1 MPPDPRPNLI
11 LIMTDQHRGDCLG
24 CDGNP
29 VIETPY
35 LDELAA
41 NGTRFTAAYT
51 ACPSC
56 IPARASLMTGMDQ
69 WHTGVLGMGRS
80 RSNMTTAYAHTLPGE
95 LAAAGYHTQGIGKMH
110 FHPQRALYGFHNT
123 IIDESGRMPDSDYRR
138 WFEAHKDGPYGYRD
152 HSIDWNS
159 WMGRPSHL
167 PEHLHPTWWTAQQ
180 GIEWLSRRDPEKPFF
195 LKVSFARPHSPY
207 DPPQAYYDMYRDR
220 EMPPPYLGDW
230 CGMHD
235 LDLDDTNAWRS
246 HRSDREIQRARACYY
261 GNVTFID
268 HQIGRLIYELRR
280 EAPEVWRNTLII
292 FTSDHGDMLGDHH
305 LWRKTYA
312 YEGSARIP
320 MTVRPPLTWDCPRG
334 QVRDEVVELR
344 DVMPTFLEAAGVAIP
359 ETVDGMSMMP
369 LVGGD
374 ILDPPAGPGSPGPRE
389 ASSRVTGA
397 NWRECLLGEH
407 DWCYSH
413 EQANYYLTDGR
424 YKYIWFPYLGTE
436 QLFDRAVDPGEEHDL
451 APDPAGA
458 EQLARWRQVMVDE
471 LAARD
476 CGLVADGK
484 LVTLPLDVAIH
495 SPHLYKYGCSPA
507 AD

>member
-1 MPPDPRPNLI
+1 MTSETRPNL
-11 LIMTDQHRGDCLG
+11 LLLMTDQQRGDCLG
-24 CDGNP
+24 CDGHP
-29 VIETPY
+29 VVETPY

-41 NGTRFTAAYT
+41 NGTRFASAYT

-56 IPARASLMTGMDQ
+56 IPARASLMTGMDP

-110 FHPQRALYGFHNT
+110 FSPQRALYGFHNT
-123 IIDESGRMPDSDYRR
+123 ILDESGRMPDSDYRR
-138 WFEAHKDGPYGYRD
+138 WFEAHKDGPYSYRD
-152 HSIDWNS
+152 HAIDWNS

-167 PEHLHPTWWTAQQ
+167 PEHLHPTYWTAQQ

-220 EMPPPYLGDW
+220 EMPRPYVGDW

-235 LDLDDTNAWRS
+235 LDNDDTNAWRS
-246 HRSDREIQRARACYY
+246 HRSDLEIQRARACYY

-280 EAPEVWRNTLII
+280 GAPEVWRNTLVI

-312 YEGSARIP
+312 YEGSARIS
-320 MTVRPPLTWDCPRG
+320 MIVRPPLTWDCARG
-334 QVRDEVVELR
+334 QVRGEVVELR

-359 ETVDGMSMMP
+359 ETVDGLSMMP
-369 LVGGD
+369 LACDRVGGFVSNPQGD
-374 ILDPPAGPGSPGPRE
+374 AGSGTSPPTR
-389 ASSRVTGA
+389 
-397 NWRECLLGEH
+397 WREYLLGEH

-413 EQANYYLTDGR
+413 EQANYYLTNGR

-458 EQLARWRQVMVDE
+458 DQLARWRQVMVEE

-484 LVTLPLDVAIH
+484 LVTLPLDVAIR
-495 SPHLYKYGCSPA
+495 SPHLYQYGCSPA

>member
-1 MPPDPRPNLI
+1 MRPNLL

-29 VIETPY
+29 VIQTPY
-35 LDELAA
+35 LDELAE

-51 ACPSC
+51 AVPSC

-80 RSNMTTAYAHTLPGE
+80 RSNMTAAYAHTLPGE

-123 IIDESGRMPDSDYRR
+123 ILDESGREQTPGFRSDYRT
-138 WFEAHKDGPYGYRD
+138 WFEQHKTEAYGYRD

-159 WMGRPSHL
+159 WLGRPSHL

-180 GIEWLSRRDPEKPFF
+180 AIEWLGRRDPEKPFF

-207 DPPQAYYDMYRDR
+207 DPPQAYYEMYRDR
-220 EMPPPYLGDW
+220 AMPLPYRGNWADI
-230 CGMHD
+230 HD
-235 LDLDDTNAWRS
+235 RAIADTNAWRS
-246 HRSDREIQRARACYY
+246 HRPDEDIQRARACYY

-268 HQIGRLIYELRR
+268 HQVGRLIYELRR
-280 EAPEVWRNTLII
+280 HDPQQWRNTLVI
-292 FTSDHGDMLGDHH
+292 FASDHGDMLGDHH

-320 MTVRPPLTWDCPRG
+320 MIVQPPLSWDCPRG
-334 QVRDEVVELR
+334 QVRDEVAELR
-344 DVMPTFLEAAGVAIP
+344 DVMPTFLQAAGVGVP
-359 ETVDGMSMMP
+359 ETVDGSSLLP
-369 LVGGD
+369 LTQGETV
-374 ILDPPAGPGSPGPRE
+374 P
-389 ASSRVTGA
+389 
-397 NWRECLLGEH
+397 WREYLLGEH

-424 YKYIWFPYLGTE
+424 FKYLWFPYLGTE
-436 QLFDRAVDPGEEHDL
+436 QLFDRQSDPGEEEDL
-451 APDPAGA
+451 VTTGA
-458 EQLARWRQVMVDE
+458 AREQLARWRETMVRE

-476 CGLVADGK
+476 CGLVAEGK
-484 LVTLPLDVAIH
+484 LVTLPQDQAVR
-495 SPHLYKYGCSPA
+495 SPHLYKYGCRG
-507 AD
+507 